1 MVTKTDL
8 MLLLSMMSQQGVKG
22 AREQLDRCISA
33 HGVDYDCLKF
43 INEHRPMEVTM
54 FYEKI
59 RKSYNNK
66 KSKLYINIMREND
79 ENTFEH
85 ITTLSAML
93 TQILLFSKT
102 VNDKKTFLR
111 QTRADEISK
120 VLNTYANELDIIPA
134 IQLVRLIKADI
145 KVLESTV
152 RSERQLQNIE

>member
-8 MLLLSMMSQQGVKG
+8 MLLLSVMSQQNVEGAKG
-22 AREQLDRCISA
+22 QLDKCISSK
-33 HGVDYDCLKF
+33 GVDYDCLKF

-54 FYEKI
+54 FYEKL
-59 RKSYNNK
+59 RKSYNSK

-93 TQILLFSKT
+93 TQILLFSKD
-102 VNDKKTFLR
+102 VSDKKTFLR

-120 VLNTYANELDIIPA
+120 VLNIYANELDIIPA

-152 RSERQLQNIE
+152 RGNQ

>member
-1 MVTKTDL
+1 MISKNDCLL
-8 MLLLSMMSQQGVKG
+8 MLTKLSDEGIDTSEQVKNLLKESEPFIETIKYINSQ
-22 AREQLDRCISA
+22 RQLD
-33 HGVDYDCLKF
+33 
-43 INEHRPMEVTM
+43 VTR
-54 FYEKI
+54 FYEKL

-152 RSERQLQNIE
+152 RSERQLQNIG